1 MPDTLGRVSPLHMA
15 AKKTLT
21 PEEVERAAVR
31 ALSRPLAHGGENLT
45 RPAQTGCSRRS
56 PDRSSRPPSRRMT
69 EHVGY
74 PKHAVQGRKGGRV
87 GTLGSMSKHLATFLV
102 AAITGGLNI
111 LVAGRT

>member
-1 MPDTLGRVSPLHMA
+1 
-15 AKKTLT
+15 
-21 PEEVERAAVR
+21 
-31 ALSRPLAHGGENLT
+31 
-45 RPAQTGCSRRS
+45 
-56 PDRSSRPPSRRMT
+56 MT

-87 GTLGSMSKHLATFLV
+87 VTLGSMSKHLATFLV